1 MLAGCG
7 LSASRWRQLKRA
19 SFFWVN
25 SGAILVWGGFIFG
38 WLPVSM
44 LASIPLLNRVG
55 HTHTD
60 FSYLLVIHLTL
71 QSAYGFKCLANEKN
85 LRRAALDCFWTGL
98 VFAGMVLMYCF
109 GVSHQPVFWVYVFCV
124 AAAAFGAP
132 LLFVFLNNRNRRAS
146 SLMVACV
153 FVLGFIPN
161 FRFGLYGFGNV
172 DWLLIPGP
180 RTALDAPSQSVG
192 RIKADRSAP
201 YRVVGEGWNFY
212 GDYSAVYAIEDI
224 RSCAPLSN
232 PEFINL
238 IRNFPGMNLP
248 DASWKIELV
257 DPVAA
262 QPLLNLLNVKYV
274 LGATNIAVPSAGFR
288 LSDRSDF
295 GVLENLDSWPRAFF
309 SDRAISTSSNEE
321 FTKYLLAHGKQPFIA
336 LSPETMER
344 QPGLRPLETTENA
357 IVSPATNYQL
367 LPNSTAFDIHAP
379 TAGMVCLTEG
389 QAKDFT
395 ATANNEPKEVLTVNR
410 AFKGVYLD
418 KPGEYHIEFVYRPRY
433 WSLACAWFWISAG
446 ACVVLA
452 SMGFSRVHFERRA
465 AKTL

>member
-1 MLAGCG
+1 
-7 LSASRWRQLKRA
+7 
-19 SFFWVN
+19 
-25 SGAILVWGGFIFG
+25 
-38 WLPVSM
+38 
-44 LASIPLLNRVG
+44 
-55 HTHTD
+55 
-60 FSYLLVIHLTL
+60 
-71 QSAYGFKCLANEKN
+71 
-85 LRRAALDCFWTGL
+85 
-98 VFAGMVLMYCF
+98 
-109 GVSHQPVFWVYVFCV
+109 
-124 AAAAFGAP
+124 
-132 LLFVFLNNRNRRAS
+132 
-146 SLMVACV
+146 
-153 FVLGFIPN
+153 
-161 FRFGLYGFGNV
+161 
-172 DWLLIPGP
+172 
-180 RTALDAPSQSVG
+180 
-192 RIKADRSAP
+192 
-201 YRVVGEGWNFY
+201 VVGEGWNFY

-274 LGATNIAVPSAGFR
+274 LGATNIAVPAAGFR

-309 SDRAISTSSNEE
+309 SDRVISTSSNEE

-344 QPGLRPLETTENA
+344 QPGLRPLETTENT

-389 QAKDFT
+389 RAKDFT

-433 WSLACAWFWISAG
+433 WLLACAWFWISAG